1 MRIVWAMDFGNQ
13 APKRRCRCTRN
24 QSLKSLWTQGNAV
37 SAPPITGIRRNSY
50 TSNFIKNAWR
60 PIITCWR
67 AQSWYKVPPPL
78 IFHFNH
84 SLFAI
89 FCHRSVM
96 NRSVGVY
103 DQIWGC
109 WVAVNFL
116 LGVFMSQWLRFL
128 RSLVLSPVS
137 NCCNY
142 LSLCHKKWDYCS
154 STDREVSGQ
163 WTLFKAFHG
172 FCRTITITATSALRC
187 PAAPGRT
194 ASPAQLLRP
203 TGFLCGRS
211 VGLEFLAADNLRDP
225 IIGGNSFRQS
235 LKTFLFATYWCI

>member
-37 SAPPITGIRRNSY
+37 SAPPITGIRRSY

-163 WTLFKAFHG
+163 WTLFKASWLLSYNYNHG
-172 FCRTITITATSALRC
+172 NICAPLPSGSWSYRVTSSAPTADGLSVWQVRRSGIPCRGQLAWPDYWREQFQTIS
-187 PAAPGRT
+187 
-194 ASPAQLLRP
+194 
-203 TGFLCGRS
+203 
-211 VGLEFLAADNLRDP
+211 
-225 IIGGNSFRQS
+225 
-235 LKTFLFATYWCI
+235 